1 MKTSTTP
8 LPFKFFQNI
17 AADFLRCGVIG
28 WCVEIIFT
36 ALGAL
41 RRREMQLMGQT
52 SLWMF
57 PIYGCAALFKPLFL
71 LIRKCSFPV
80 RGLIYALC
88 IFTGEYASGHLL
100 DRYALCPWN
109 YNRYKWHVKGLI
121 RLDFLPFWCLAGLLF
136 ERVLTAQN
144 ADKAQRDPQCSARH
158 SARER

>member
-1 MKTSTTP
+1 MKTPINP
-8 LPFKFFQNI
+8 LPFQFLKNS

-28 WCVEIIFT
+28 WCIEIIFT

-71 LIRKCSFPV
+71 LIRKCPTAV

-88 IFTGEYASGHLL
+88 IFTGEYTGGRLL
-100 DRYALCPWN
+100 DRHALCPWN
-109 YNRYKWHVKGLI
+109 YNRSKWHVKGLI

-136 ERVLTAQN
+136 ERVLTARN
-144 ADKAQRDPQCSARH
+144 ADTAPHDPQYSANCPAH
-158 SARER
+158 GL